1 MIRNNPTAFINIF
14 LNYFSQHCLRTENP
28 PFYDPIFASDISQLT
43 TQKRKLMFPHLP
55 PPLLPTTASLLVVL
69 LPLLGFV
76 LFAFLNYRKR
86 LSAVI
91 QHGSGQVQMKAS
103 SKAGEPFFP
112 ALIDKPAADQIHQ
125 TSAQVSAADYSDDD
139 MMVMVD
145 EDESFLLKSA
155 ENVVE
160 QIQFVVDEIAA
171 GPSPYPAN
179 PDEVFTKIR
188 AIVSQYRIFENTEYY
203 DAINN
208 FVAVTVQRDCDLAL
222 TPDDLKGLWLLE
234 AA

>member
-1 MIRNNPTAFINIF
+1 MIPNSLTPSNIF
-14 LNYFSQHCLRTENP
+14 FKT
-28 PFYDPIFASDISQLT
+28 IFPNTASILKPRFFTTPSLHQNISQLT
-43 TQKRKLMFPHLP
+43 TQNRNLMFPHLP

-69 LPLLGFV
+69 LPLLAFV
-76 LFAFLNYRKR
+76 LFAFINYRKR
-86 LSAVI
+86 LSAVL
-91 QHGSGQVQMKAS
+91 QHGSTQVHMKAS
-103 SKAGEPFFP
+103 SKTAEPFFP
-112 ALIDKPAADQIHQ
+112 ALIDKPAADPIHP
-125 TSAQVSAADYSDDD
+125 TSAHVSTADYSDDD
-139 MMVMVD
+139 IMVMVD

-160 QIQFVVDEIAA
+160 QIQSVVDEIAA

-179 PDEVFTKIR
+179 PDEVFTRIR